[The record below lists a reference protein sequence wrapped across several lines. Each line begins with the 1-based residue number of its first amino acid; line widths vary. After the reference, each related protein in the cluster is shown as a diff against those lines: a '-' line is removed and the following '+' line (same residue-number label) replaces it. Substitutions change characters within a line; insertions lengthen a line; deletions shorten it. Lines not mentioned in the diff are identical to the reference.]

1 MSAYQPPYQ
10 YVIDS
15 SALFDLK
22 DQYPVNIFSGLWDS
36 FNDICRERLVI
47 APREVLREIKGGNDE
62 LLSWAHEHEDIFLE
76 PCEEELIILQALM
89 GQYPKEVIAKYSTRP
104 WADPLVIA
112 CAKHYR
118 LPIIQHETNDRNQ
131 YKIPPMAAKLKIKCI
146 KLVEFFNDQNWNFRR

>member
-22 DQYPVNIFSGLWDS
+22 NQYPQHIFKGLWDS
-36 FNDICRERLVI
+36 FNEMCRQQLIV
-47 APREVLREIKGGNDE
+47 APREVMREIKRGNDE
-62 LLSWAHEHEDIFLE
+62 LLVWAQEYEDIFLE
-76 PCEEELIILQALM
+76 PGEDELAINQKLFEL
-89 GQYPKEVIAKYSTRP
+89 YPKEIIAKYSTRP

-118 LPIIQHETNDRNQ
+118 LTIIQQETNDKNQ
-131 YKIPPMAAKLKIKCI
+131 YKIPTMAAMLHIKCI
-146 KLVEFFNDQNWNFRR
+146 KLVGFFEDQSWQFP